1 MINKLHLIGL
11 LACFVATAATGQVTA
26 ISGARVHTVGP
37 QGTLEN
43 ATVVFESGRISAVGI
58 DIRIPADA
66 TVIDATGM
74 IVTPGLF
81 SPLGQLGL
89 SEVGAVTETNDAT
102 QRGDRFSASFD
113 VADAYN
119 PRSMVVAVSRS
130 DGITRAAI
138 TPVAAAADPEGNTS
152 RVISG
157 LGSVVHLGDSDEY
170 FVKRGAVV
178 VANLGE
184 AGSTLAA
191 GSRAAAAMVLR
202 SALNDALDYRDNK
215 DAVARGQWRE
225 YSVSI
230 ADLEALQSVLN
241 REIPLLIH
249 ANRASDISVVLSIAA
264 EYNIRAVIAGA
275 AEAWMVADHIAAAG
289 VAVILDGAG
298 NLPSSFEQVNA
309 RLDSPDLLATAG
321 VRFAL
326 EAGSLGPG
334 GHTHNARNITQ
345 AAGIAVAYGLA
356 WEAALEAITL
366 VPAEIYG
373 VNGQSGSIE
382 TGKDADLVLWD
393 ADPLELTSYPRQV
406 FIQGQ
411 RVSMQNRQTLLRDRY
426 LNTDMERPPAFR
438 K

>member
-1 MINKLHLIGL
+1 MMKILSLVGVIT
-11 LACFVATAATGQVTA
+11 CFAATAANAQVTA

-43 ATVVFESGRISAVGI
+43 ATVILEAGRISAVGV

-89 SEVGAVTETNDAT
+89 SEVGAVSETNDAT

-138 TPVAAAADPEGNTS
+138 TPVAAAPDPEGNTS
-152 RVISG
+152 SVISG
-157 LGSVVHLGDSDEY
+157 LGSVVHLGDSDEH

-178 VANLGE
+178 VASLGE
-184 AGSTLAA
+184 AGGTLAA
-191 GSRAAAAMVLR
+191 GSRAAAVMVLR
-202 SALNDALDYRDNK
+202 GALDDALDYRDNK

-225 YSVSI
+225 YSVSV
-230 ADLEALQSVLN
+230 ADLEALQGVLN

-249 ANRASDISVVLSIAA
+249 ANRASDISVVLSIVA

-289 VAVILDGAG
+289 VAVILDSAG
-298 NLPSSFEQVNA
+298 NLPSSFDQVNA
-309 RLDSPDLLATAG
+309 RLDSADMLATAG

-326 EAGSLGPG
+326 EAGALGPA

-356 WEAALEAITL
+356 WEDALEAITL

-373 VNGQSGSIE
+373 VAGHSGSIE
-382 TGKDADLVLWD
+382 AGKDADLVIWD
-393 ADPLELTSYPRQV
+393 ADPLELTSHPRQV

-411 RVSMQNRQTLLRDRY
+411 SVSMQNRQTLLRDRY
-426 LNTDMERPPAFR
+426 LSTDTIRPPAFR
-438 K
+438 Q